1 MTRLGIYVQVP
12 FCQTKCTYCNF
23 HTGVV
28 SAARFA
34 PYAEAVCRDV
44 REHRELLKAAGVDW
58 PGRLGRSDGAPL
70 ERKTENPGTD
80 SIVDTVYFGGG
91 TPSLLDPA
99 HVQKILEAIR
109 ESFATELAE
118 VTLEADPE
126 TVEAGNAGAWV
137 RAGINRVSFGLQ
149 SFVDK
154 ELVAAG
160 RMHRR
165 ADIYRAVPILRE
177 AGIFNISFDLIAGLP
192 HQTKE
197 SWRQS
202 LEELQ
207 ALGPEHVSIYLLEI
221 DEGSRLGS
229 ELLRGGARYSA
240 GAVPS
245 EDGMAEFYEMAQKVL
260 RAAGY
265 HHYEISNWA
274 KPGFESK
281 HNLKYWR
288 REAYLGFGAGAH
300 SFSGTERWANAHDAA
315 AYVTAVQGGRL
326 PVEQHERLT
335 AESALEEEL
344 FLGLRQLD
352 GIDIARIERDY
363 GVALAKRFDP
373 LALAGLVE
381 REGSV
386 VRLAPGR
393 LSVSNEVFVELM
405 K

>member
-1 MTRLGIYVQVP
+1 MEKLGIYVQVP

-28 SAARFA
+28 AASRFA
-34 PYAEAVCRDV
+34 PYAEAVCREI
-44 REHRELLKAAGVDW
+44 RGYRELLKAAGVDW
-58 PGRLGRSDGAPL
+58 PGHLGRSDGAPL
-70 ERKTENPGTD
+70 LRKSETPGTD
-80 SIVDTVYFGGG
+80 LIVDTVYFGGG

-99 HVQKILEAIR
+99 HLQEILEAIR

-126 TVEAGNAGAWV
+126 TIEEEKAASWV

-149 SFVDK
+149 SFADK

-160 RMHRR
+160 RIHRR
-165 ADIYRAVPILRE
+165 ADIYRAVPILHE
-177 AGIFNISFDLIAGLP
+177 AGISNISFDLIAGLP

-197 SWRQS
+197 SWQQS

-207 ALGPEHVSIYLLEI
+207 ALGPEHVSIYLLEV

-245 EDGMAEFYEMAQKVL
+245 EDEMAEFYEMAQKVL

-315 AYVTAVQGGRL
+315 AYVSAVQGGRL
-326 PVEQHERLT
+326 PVEQQEKLT

-352 GIDIARIERDY
+352 GIDVGRIEQKY
-363 GVALAKRFDP
+363 GVTLAGRFDP
-373 LALAGLVE
+373 LATNGFVR

-386 VRLAPGR
+386 VRLAEEK
-393 LSVSNEVFVELM
+393 LSISNEVFVELM